1 METRDLQTF
10 LAVAETG
17 SITKAAVL
25 LERSQPSVTRTIQEL
40 EAKLGFSLLQRAG
53 RRVMLSDEGVA
64 FEEEARRVLNS
75 LSGLAARA
83 RAIAAGKGRTLHVAA
98 TSAIATGLI
107 PAALAEFAAEKLPAE
122 IQIAQYLPN
131 MVAQEVG
138 SGGAEIGFSSMPLD
152 VPGLDVVRLYRAND
166 VAALP
171 EGDPLAEHDVV
182 PLSAFAGR
190 RFVTMLDPGRFQ
202 RQVSQIMEAKGVR
215 PGPLIRTNV
224 SYSALR
230 LVQKTGV
237 VSIIDPVSAYGVTLP
252 GVVIRPID
260 VAVPFYWGAVATA
273 ARPLRPLAAQLI
285 EEVEKEAL
293 RLIPDLEILDPARN
307 VQARDRQASAAA
319 RSPSS
324 NQAHHRGSA

>member
-53 RRVMLSDEGVA
+53 RRVMLSDEGIA

-75 LSGLAARA
+75 LTGLAARA
-83 RAIAAGKGRTLHVAA
+83 RAIATGRGRTLQVAA
-98 TSAIATGLI
+98 TSAIATGVI
-107 PAALAEFAAEKLPAE
+107 PAALSQFAVEKLPPE

-131 MVAQEVG
+131 RVAQEVG
-138 SGGAEIGFSSMPLD
+138 SGGAELGFSSMPLD
-152 VPGLDVVRLYRAND
+152 VPGLEVVRLYCAND

-202 RQVSQIMEAKGVR
+202 RQVSQTMEARGVT

-237 VSIIDPVSAYGVTLP
+237 VSIIDPVSAYGVQLP

-260 VAVPFYWGAVATA
+260 VAVPFYWGAVTA
-273 ARPLRPLAAQLI
+273 SSRPLRPLVTQMI
-285 EEVEKEAL
+285 EAVEAEAL
-293 RLIPDLEILDPARN
+293 RLIPDLQILDPARSA
-307 VQARDRQASAAA
+307 QTIDRHASD
-319 RSPSS
+319 SPVP
-324 NQAHHRGSA
+324 HRGSE

>member
-25 LERSQPSVTRTIQEL
+25 LERSQPSVTRTIQDL

-53 RRVMLSDEGVA
+53 RRVMLSDEGIA

-75 LSGLAARA
+75 LTGLAARA
-83 RAIAAGKGRTLHVAA
+83 RAIATGKGRTLQVAA
-98 TSAIATGLI
+98 TSAIATGVI
-107 PAALAEFAAEKLPAE
+107 PAALAEFAAEKLPPE
-122 IQIAQYLPN
+122 IQVAQYLPN

-152 VPGLDVVRLYRAND
+152 VPGLELVRLYCAND

-171 EGDPLAEHDVV
+171 EGDPLTEYDTV
-182 PLSAFAGR
+182 PLSAFSGR

-202 RQVSQIMEAKGVR
+202 RQVSRVMEAHGVC

-237 VSIIDPVSAYGVTLP
+237 VSIVDPVSAYGVQLP

-260 VAVPFYWGAVATA
+260 VSVPFYWGAVAA
-273 ARPLRPLAAQLI
+273 ASRPLRPLVAQLI
-285 EEVEKEAL
+285 DAVEAEA
-293 RLIPDLEILDPARN
+293 RRIIPDLKILDPA
-307 VQARDRQASAAA
+307 QSAQTMNRGTPVAA
-319 RSPSS
+319 QPSS
-324 NQAHHRGSA
+324 DSQDHHRGSA

>member
-17 SITKAAVL
+17 SITKAAML
-25 LERSQPSVTRTIQEL
+25 LQRSQPSVTRTIQEL
-40 EAKLGFSLLQRAG
+40 EAKLGISLLQRTG
-53 RRVMLSDEGVA
+53 RRVMLSEEGVA

-83 RAIAAGKGRTLHVAA
+83 RAIAAGKGRTLQVAA

-107 PAALAEFAAEKLPAE
+107 PAALADFTVDKLPAE

-152 VPGLDVVRLYRAND
+152 VPGLEIVRLYRAND

-171 EGDPLAEHDVV
+171 EGDPLAEYDIV
-182 PLSAFAGR
+182 PLAAFAGR

-202 RQVSQIMEAKGVR
+202 RQVSQMMEARGVR

-237 VSIIDPVSAYGVTLP
+237 VSIVDPVSAYGVTLP

-260 VAVPFYWGAVATA
+260 VAVPFYWGAVAVA
-273 ARPLRPLAAQLI
+273 ARPLRPLVAHLLEA
-285 EEVEKEAL
+285 VEMEAL
-293 RLIPDLEILDPARN
+293 RLIPDLKILEPSRGVPATDQKAP
-307 VQARDRQASAAA
+307 VAEQT
-319 RSPSS
+319 PSGD
-324 NQAHHRGSA
+324 QQHQRGSA

>member
-17 SITKAAVL
+17 SITKAAML
-25 LERSQPSVTRTIQEL
+25 LQRSQPSVTRTIQEL
-40 EAKLGFSLLQRAG
+40 EAKLGFSLLRRAG
-53 RRVMLSDEGVA
+53 RRVMLSEEGIA
-64 FEEEARRVLNS
+64 FEEDARRVLNS

-83 RAIAAGKGRTLHVAA
+83 RSIAAGKGRTLRVAA

-107 PAALAEFAAEKLPAE
+107 PAALADFAVDKLPSE

-152 VPGLDVVRLYRAND
+152 VPGLEIVRLYRAND

-171 EGDPLAEHDVV
+171 EGDPLAEYDVV
-182 PLSAFAGR
+182 PLAAFAGR

-202 RQVSQIMEAKGVR
+202 RQVSRVMEANGVR
-215 PGPLIRTNV
+215 QGPLIRTNV

-260 VAVPFYWGAVATA
+260 VSVPFYWGAVAAA
-273 ARPLRPLAAQLI
+273 ARPLRPLVAQLI
-285 EEVEKEAL
+285 DAVEAEAL
-293 RLIPDLEILDPARN
+293 RLIPDLEILDPSRGAPALDQ
-307 VQARDRQASAAA
+307 QAPAVAHV
-319 RSPSS
+319 PSDG
-324 NQAHHRGSA
+324 QEHHRGSA